1 MHNNHEQMFYEEF
14 GKYMRIAKVNRTTSV
29 QGVMPSDANNKR
41 QLRSV
46 IDLFEILVDK
56 VHCKSWVWYCNIN
69 VKVTVLLD

>member
-1 MHNNHEQMFYEEF
+1 MFYEEF

-56 VHCKSWVWYCNIN
+56 VHCKS
-69 VKVTVLLD
+69 